1 MASTVKLLITFI
13 DSLVDVGIEFLVSNV
28 ETVGGVIASLVVIY
42 GIKGFLAILGD

>member
-13 DSLVDVGIEFLVSNV
+13 DSLVDAGTELLVSNV

>member
-28 ETVGGVIASLVVIY
+28 ETVGGVIVSLIAIY